1 MGSSPIW
8 CIPLKVNLNI
18 KKKNK
23 NILIFTLYIKNMAI
37 KEILY
42 YYYIL
47 IKCCNI
53 YKELKKVKIF
63 EYYKYRNI
71 IL

>member
-1 MGSSPIW
+1 M
-8 CIPLKVNLNI
+8 V
-18 KKKNK
+18 
-23 NILIFTLYIKNMAI
+23 I